1 MGIPVTVT
9 VDGYQM
15 VSLKTSDIAP
25 ENRWK
30 QLRNHDEPLYFWGQN
45 PRNFRQ
51 TPFGSLVTSMC
62 FFIFAIPEKLWPF
75 HGSQCLKHL
84 DALRFAVTKTAFTY
98 KNYAGLPK
106 WRGLHRQ
113 RKAGLN
119 HGLPIVHGEKWW
131 FNHVEMVKNGGLT
144 MLKTIK
150 LYGDV

>member
-15 VSLKTSDIAP
+15 VSLKTSDIAR
-25 ENRWK
+25 E
-30 QLRNHDEPLYFWGQN
+30 QMETASEPWWTFIWGQH
-45 PRNFRQ
+45 PRNVRQ

-62 FFIFAIPEKLWPF
+62 FFIFARKALRITVPRFPV
-75 HGSQCLKHL
+75 KHL

>member
-1 MGIPVTVT
+1 MGTRWFPWKPRI
-9 VDGYQM
+9 
-15 VSLKTSDIAP
+15 SP

-106 WRGLHRQ
+106 WRGLHQQ
-113 RKAGLN
+113 RKGGLN
-119 HGLPIVHGEKWW
+119 HGLPIFHGGKWW
-131 FNHVEMVKNGGLT
+131 FNHVENHQ
-144 MLKTIK
+144 TIWGCLVVVSHK
-150 LYGDV
+150 SLWGCTIL